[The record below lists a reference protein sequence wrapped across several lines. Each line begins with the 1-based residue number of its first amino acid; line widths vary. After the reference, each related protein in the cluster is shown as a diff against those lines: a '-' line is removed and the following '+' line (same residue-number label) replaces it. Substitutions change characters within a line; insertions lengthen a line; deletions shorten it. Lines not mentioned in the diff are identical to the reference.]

1 MKRFCLFFVMGF
13 FLLTPI
19 ATTSAIGQ
27 TKADY
32 CHVYLMDENEVVK
45 AGEATTR
52 IDIEA
57 ANKALLAGKTV
68 NGLTILGRFT
78 PVVEEERL
86 TTKNYPIVGTK
97 QIVIVSVFYTDESMF
112 SSKTK
117 VADSVL
123 IGIAVSDKPHNS
135 ALEVSGSAN
144 VEVTYTEF
152 TDTVRQKTR
161 FLSKGRSYLVG
172 AECRFN
178 REFDE
183 MEPKAKKQ

>member
-1 MKRFCLFFVMGF
+1 MKRFCLFFVTGV

-19 ATTSAIGQ
+19 ATTSAVGQ

-32 CHVYLMDENEVVK
+32 CHVYLMDEDEVIK
-45 AGEATTR
+45 ASEATTK
-52 IDIEA
+52 IDVEA

-78 PVVEEERL
+78 PAIEEERL
-86 TTKNYPIVGTK
+86 TTKNYPIIGTK
-97 QIVIVSVFYTDESMF
+97 RIVIASVFYTDESMF

-123 IGIAVSDKPHNS
+123 ISIAVSDKPHDS
-135 ALEVSGSAN
+135 ALEVLGSVN
-144 VEVTYTEF
+144 VEVTYTEY

-172 AECRFN
+172 VECRFN

-183 MEPKAKKQ
+183 MEPTAKKQ

>member
-1 MKRFCLFFVMGF
+1 MKRFCLFFVTGF
-13 FLLTPI
+13 FLLIPI
-19 ATTSAIGQ
+19 ATTSVVGQ

-32 CHVYLMDENEVVK
+32 CHVYLMDENAVVK
-45 AGEATTR
+45 ASEAATR

-78 PVVEEERL
+78 PVIEEERL
-86 TTKNYPIVGTK
+86 TTKNYPIIGTK
-97 QIVIVSVFYTDESMF
+97 QIVIASVFYTDESMF

-123 IGIAVSDKPHNS
+123 ISIAVSDKPHDS
-135 ALEVSGSAN
+135 ALEVLGSAN

-161 FLSKGRSYLVG
+161 FMNKGRPYLVG
-172 AECRFN
+172 VECRFN
-178 REFDE
+178 RESDE
-183 MEPKAKKQ
+183 MEPKARK